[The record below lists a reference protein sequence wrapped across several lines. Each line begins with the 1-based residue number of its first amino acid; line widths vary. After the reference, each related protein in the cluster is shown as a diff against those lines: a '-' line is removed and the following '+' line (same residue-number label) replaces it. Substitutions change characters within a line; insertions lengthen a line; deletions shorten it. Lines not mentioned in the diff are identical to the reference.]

1 MFKAFIVSLAVNFA
15 RHTVLAAA
23 VLSDFSLLC
32 LGSRVFVQFVLIMN
46 LLEVKRLS
54 LGNSIPFYCVL
65 SRVVTT
71 LSRSLRKRK
80 LFV

>member
-1 MFKAFIVSLAVNFA
+1 MSFAVNFCKTYS
-15 RHTVLAAA
+15 TVLAAA

-32 LGSRVFVQFVLIMN
+32 LGSRVSSNCFDYELNFLD
-46 LLEVKRLS
+46 VKRLS

-65 SRVVTT
+65 KCVVTT
-71 LSRSLRKRK
+71 LPRSLRGRK